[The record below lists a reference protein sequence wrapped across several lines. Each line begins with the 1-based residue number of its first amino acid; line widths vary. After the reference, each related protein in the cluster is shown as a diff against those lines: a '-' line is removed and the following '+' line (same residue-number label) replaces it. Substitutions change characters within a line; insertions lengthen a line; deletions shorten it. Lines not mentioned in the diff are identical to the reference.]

1 MKLPVRYLLPGM
13 VLASPIISKNKHLLL
28 GKGVI
33 LTAKLI
39 SSIKKYGV
47 LVADVDIIGKEFEQQ
62 DNGIDYSV
70 SLNAVSLVEEL
81 VRGGGSVNYKKILLT
96 VDSIIEEILEGKAVT
111 SNLTSLCSADMYTFA
126 HCVDV
131 CILSIA
137 AGALLHY
144 DRRKLLTLGT
154 GSLLHDIGKIK
165 VPNWILNKPDKLTP
179 EEFEEM
185 KRHSCHGYQMAKQ
198 IYDIASIS
206 KEIILNH
213 HEKYD
218 GSGYPRGLKGNE
230 ISDMA
235 AICSVADVYNAITT
249 DRIYRKAL
257 PPHEA
262 YEMIMAAGDLMFK
275 NDVAMTFLK
284 LIKPYP
290 VGSAVILSNDM
301 KGIVIDLK
309 EELIFRPMIRI
320 IDTNEIIDLKDHYNL
335 VITGLLSNEEVQQ
348 LAIK

>member
-13 VLASPIISKNKHLLL
+13 VLVSPIFSNNKQLLL
-28 GKGVI
+28 GRGTI
-33 LTAKLI
+33 LTTKLI
-39 SSIKKYGV
+39 SSLKKYGII
-47 LVADVDIIGKEFEQQ
+47 VADVNILGKEFAQQ
-62 DNGIDYSV
+62 KNEIDYGV
-70 SLNAVSLVEEL
+70 SLNAVNIVEEL
-81 VRGGGSVNYKKILLT
+81 VKGGGSVDYKSILCT
-96 VDSIIEEILEGKAVT
+96 VDSIIEEILEGKAIIG
-111 SNLTSLCSADMYTFA
+111 NLTNLCSVDMYTFA

-131 CILSIA
+131 CILAIA
-137 AGALLHY
+137 AGALLNY
-144 DRRKLLTLGT
+144 DRKKLLILGI

-165 VPNWILNKPDKLTP
+165 VPQSILNKPDKLTP

-185 KRHSCHGYQMAKQ
+185 KRHSCYGYKMAKG
-198 IYDIASIS
+198 IYDITALS

-218 GSGYPRGLKGNE
+218 GSGYPHGLKGE
-230 ISDMA
+230 RISDMA

-275 NDVAMTFLK
+275 NDIAMAFLK

-290 VGSAVILSNDM
+290 VGSAVTLSNGY
-301 KGIVIDLK
+301 KGIIIDLK
-309 EELIFRPMIRI
+309 EELIFRPVIKI
-320 IDTNEIIDLKDHYNL
+320 IETEEIIDLKNHHNL
-335 VITGLLSNEEVQQ
+335 VITGLLNHEEVQK
-348 LAIK
+348 LALQ

>member
-13 VLASPIISKNKHLLL
+13 VLASPIVSNNKQLLL
-28 GKGVI
+28 NQGAI
-33 LTAKLI
+33 LNTKSI
-39 SSIKKYGV
+39 SALKRYGI
-47 LVADVDIIGKEFEQQ
+47 LVADVDIIGKELAQREEI
-62 DNGIDYSV
+62 NYNV

-81 VRGGGSVNYKKILLT
+81 ARGGGSVDYKKILCT
-96 VDSIIEEILEGKAVT
+96 VESIVAEILEGKAIAG
-111 SNLTSLCSADMYTFA
+111 NLTNLCSVDMYTYA

-137 AGALLHY
+137 AGVLLNY
-144 DRRKLLTLGT
+144 DRKKLLTLGT
-154 GSLLHDIGKIK
+154 GSLLHDIGKLK
-165 VPNWILNKPDKLTP
+165 VPLNILNKPDKLTA
-179 EEFEEM
+179 EEFEKM
-185 KRHSCHGYQMAKQ
+185 KRHSDYGYQMSKK
-198 IYDIASIS
+198 IYDITALSR
-206 KEIILNH
+206 EIILNH

-218 GSGYPRGLKGNE
+218 GSGYPQGLRGDR

-235 AICSVADVYNAITT
+235 VICSVADVYNAITT

-275 NDVAMTFLK
+275 NDIAMAFLK

-290 VGSAVILSNDM
+290 VGSAVSLSNGL

-309 EELIFRPMIRI
+309 EELIFRPVVKILE
-320 IDTNEIIDLKDHYNL
+320 TKEIIDLKQHHSL
-335 VITGLLSNEEVQQ
+335 VITGLLDNLEVQK
-348 LAIK
+348 LAMS

>member
-13 VLASPIISKNKHLLL
+13 VLASPIISKNKQLLL

-33 LTAKLI
+33 LTTKLI
-39 SSIKKYGV
+39 SSIKKYGII
-47 LVADVDIIGKEFEQQ
+47 VADVDILGKEFEQQ

-81 VRGGGSVNYKKILLT
+81 VRGGGSVNYKKILFT

-111 SNLTSLCSADMYTFA
+111 SNLTNLCSIDMYTFA

-198 IYDIASIS
+198 IYDITAIS

-275 NDVAMTFLK
+275 NDIAMTFLK

-335 VITGLLSNEEVQQ
+335 VITGLLGNEEVQK

>member
-13 VLASPIISKNKHLLL
+13 VLASPIISNNKQLLL

-33 LTAKLI
+33 LTAKII
-39 SSIKKYGV
+39 SSLKKFGI
-47 LVADVDIIGKEFEQQ
+47 LVADVTILSKDFEAPS
-62 DNGIDYSV
+62 NEIDYGV
-70 SLNAVSLVEEL
+70 RLNAVSLVEEL
-81 VRGGGSVNYKKILLT
+81 VMGGGTVNYKKILLT
-96 VDSIIEEILEGKAVT
+96 VDSIIEEILEGKEVT
-111 SNLTSLCSADMYTFA
+111 SNLTNLCSVDMYTFA

-137 AGALLHY
+137 AGVLLNY
-144 DRRKLLTLGT
+144 DRKKLLTLGT

-165 VPNWILNKPDKLTP
+165 VPLMILNKPEKLTP

-185 KRHSCHGYQMAKQ
+185 KRHSDYGYEMSKA
-198 IYDIASIS
+198 IYDLTVLS

-218 GSGYPRGLKGNE
+218 GSGYPRGLKGE
-230 ISDMA
+230 KISDMA

-275 NDVAMTFLK
+275 NEIALTLLK

-290 VGSAVILSNDM
+290 VGSAVTLSNGL

-309 EELIFRPMIRI
+309 EELIFRPVIKI
-320 IDTNEIIDLKDHYNL
+320 IETKEIVDLKNQHNL
-335 VITGLLSNEEVQQ
+335 VITGLLNNEEVQK
-348 LAIK
+348 LALN